1 MIFAAMRRVTL
12 PTVQP
17 EEAVQAEIKHQFALT
32 DDNYTTIYTKME
44 ARKQTKIR
52 NSHIEIVTGIQML

>member
-17 EEAVQAEIKHQFALT
+17 EDAVWAEIKHQFALT

-44 ARKQTKIR
+44 ARKQAKI
-52 NSHIEIVTGIQML
+52 

>member
-1 MIFAAMRRVTL
+1 MIFTAMRRITL

-17 EEAVQAEIKHQFALT
+17 EDAVQVEIKHQFALT